1 MSNGVKKAVGG
12 MLGGTES
19 SGKTKSEFDQT
30 TTTTPYQS
38 GYLTDLFGQ
47 AQNQYNAGIP
57 DISQS
62 QALGADAVAQYQS
75 LLGQNIGGQT
85 LNAGAGAVQTLADP
99 NILNP
104 ASNPAL
110 QAYMQQAAANT
121 ARGFQQG
128 VSTNIEAPASIYNQV
143 GSSRHGVAQGIAG
156 QGLADALA
164 LQQSQLAATG
174 YGQGLSALGQ
184 GAALA
189 PGVAQQ
195 QQQSALFDPL
205 AATQASGIQYGLDT
219 AQNTLERQSLID
231 YANLIKGN
239 YGGTTTASGTS
250 KGEGP
255 GHQSGGLVGALG
267 GAAGGGA
274 IASALPASAAG
285 AAPWVV
291 GAGALLGAL
300 G

>member
-1 MSNGVKKAVGG
+1 MGLSDI
-12 MLGGTES
+12 LGGS
-19 SGKTKSEFDQT
+19 SSSSKQKFEQT
-30 TTTTPYQS
+30 STTTPFQAS
-38 GYLTDLFGQ
+38 YLNDLFGQ
-47 AQNQYNAGIP
+47 AQNQFNAGTP

-62 QALGADAVAQYQS
+62 QALGQDAVSAYQA

-85 LNAGAGAVQTLADP
+85 INAGAGAVQTLTNPGLLD
-99 NILNP
+99 P

-156 QGLADALA
+156 QGLADALG

-174 YGQGLSALGQ
+174 YGQGLQALGQ

-189 PGVAQQ
+189 PGVAQGQ
-195 QQQSALFDPL
+195 QNQALFDPQ
-205 AATQASGIQYGLDT
+205 AATAASGLQFGLDT
-219 AQNTLERQSLID
+219 AQNDLTRQSLLD
-231 YANLIKGN
+231 YANLIRGN
-239 YGGTTTASGTS
+239 YGGTTTTSGVQ
-250 KGEGP
+250 EGP
-255 GHQSGGLVGALG
+255 RTQSGGIVGGLG
-267 GAAGGGA
+267 GALAGAG
-274 IASALPASAAG
+274 IAGALPESMASYN
-285 AAPWVV
+285 PFIV
-291 GAGALLGAL
+291 GASALLGAL